1 MFAIVA
7 KYYCGDQI
15 MQKEMGGSCDTVW
28 MKRNARRLWWG
39 KLKGRDYLED
49 PGIDVKIIIII
60 INMDL
65 K

>member
-1 MFAIVA
+1 MHV
-7 KYYCGDQI
+7 
-15 MQKEMGGSCDTVW
+15 
-28 MKRNARRLWWG
+28 RLWWG

-60 INMDL
+60 NMDL